1 MLTET
6 NDEEFLRLL
15 HRIANSLEIISACAE
30 AQKAGRE
37 DKEESLPVES
47 KSDVAKRMSKA
58 KLSSA
63 S

>member
-6 NDEEFLRLL
+6 NDEEFLKLL

-30 AQKAGRE
+30 AQKVGRE
-37 DKEESLPVES
+37 DKEEPLPVEN

>member
-30 AQKAGRE
+30 AQKAG
-37 DKEESLPVES
+37 KEEPEEIFDPVPL
-47 KSDVAKRMSKA
+47 KTKPDVAKRMSKT
-58 KLSSA
+58 KS
-63 S
+63 

>member
-30 AQKAGRE
+30 AQKAGKE
-37 DKEESLPVES
+37 ETEESLHVEN
-47 KSDVAKRMSKA
+47 KSDVAKRMSKT
-58 KLSSA
+58 KS
-63 S
+63 

>member
-30 AQKAGRE
+30 AQKSDRE
-37 DKEESLPVES
+37 DKEESLHVEN
-47 KSDVAKRMSKA
+47 KSDVAKKMSKV
-58 KLSSA
+58 KPSSA
-63 S
+63 A

>member
-30 AQKAGRE
+30 AQKAARQ

-47 KSDVAKRMSKA
+47 KSDVAKRMSKT
-58 KLSSA
+58 KS
-63 S
+63 